1 MTKGWIWLDMDGTI
15 ADLYGVSG
23 WLNDLMA
30 HNDRPYREAKAIYD
44 TVDLLETLSD
54 LKDKGYKIGIISW
67 LSKKPDAEYDRKVI
81 KAKREWL
88 KAQYLDLLLDEIII
102 TAYGIK
108 KANTCRPYGSGI
120 LIDDEEQNREDWN
133 LGKTIDAT
141 KNILDQLRDL
151 L

>member
-1 MTKGWIWLDMDGTI
+1 MANKWIWFDMDGTI
-15 ADLYGVSG
+15 ADLYGVDG
-23 WLNDLMA
+23 WLEDLMA
-30 HNDRPYREAKAIYD
+30 HNERPYREAKALYD

-67 LSKKPDAEYDRKVI
+67 LAKKPTEEYNQRVI
-81 KAKREWL
+81 KAKKDWL

-108 KANTCRPYGSGI
+108 KSNTCRSYGEGI
-120 LIDDEEQNREDWN
+120 LIDDEEQNRKDWD
-133 LGKTIDAT
+133 LGATIDAT
-141 KNILDQLRDL
+141 ENILKKLRGL